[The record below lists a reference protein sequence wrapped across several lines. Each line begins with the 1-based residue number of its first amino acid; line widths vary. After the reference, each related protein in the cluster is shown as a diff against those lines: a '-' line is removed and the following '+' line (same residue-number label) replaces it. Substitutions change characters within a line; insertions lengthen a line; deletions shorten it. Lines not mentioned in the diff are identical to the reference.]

1 MNDLAFEFPLY
12 EQIKTMAAVK
22 KFIFICQK
30 LESVYCHNVE
40 RLVRAEINM
49 KKEIYPGGNLYRII
63 QDIEDRDDRKY
74 FLGLLVNREKISQQP
89 EKAFIYKNRESFIC
103 AMARGEALVSLETEE
118 GFKKVEVIGMIGD
131 EKVRIKNISSKE
143 HIDYYWELLGIR
155 IYEANNEKHKKDR
168 DNPYGKGKVGSRMDL
183 SDEEAQELLNH
194 AIWVKGRLYARK
206 GKYNYAFQNTRNC
219 IYHAY
224 IADDLDG
231 DIVSRLHRE
240 KWD

>member
-1 MNDLAFEFPLY
+1 M
-12 EQIKTMAAVK
+12 
-22 KFIFICQK
+22 
-30 LESVYCHNVE
+30 
-40 RLVRAEINM
+40 
-49 KKEIYPGGNLYRII
+49 
-63 QDIEDRDDRKY
+63 
-74 FLGLLVNREKISQQP
+74 
-89 EKAFIYKNRESFIC
+89 
-103 AMARGEALVSLETEE
+103 VSLETEE

-231 DIVSRLHRE
+231 DIVSRLLRE